1 MIGGRFCVY
10 NGVNRVVELSILRYY
25 DDGIDLQFVG
35 SGELVF
41 KCNFNCERGIGLV
54 DYNGKANKWV

>member
-1 MIGGRFCVY
+1 
-10 NGVNRVVELSILRYY
+10 LRYY